1 MRGVLTSFLSQ
12 KYQGYTKHSTIMNTV
27 KRLLHPSL
35 LLFLVI
41 TTIFHRPSQ
50 GMQSPIQNLE
60 ASLAAA
66 TSQGTILALR
76 CNPVD
81 IHRNDNDCNNN
92 DNNDCM
98 VIITR
103 SPAVKSNLTLSH
115 IRRYGAVD
123 DDDDDDDLYD
133 LNGSVQN
140 EQTGSGMLH
149 MLPSDGSLIVGM
161 TGFASDVRHLTRYLD
176 FMSAEHGIIYGRR
189 TAMTMSSRKVVR
201 ALEEKL
207 SNVAMV
213 AGTRP
218 YGVEA
223 IVVDG
228 TQGDVFTMDP
238 SGGSRK
244 WESSAAAVGRYAPEV
259 RKHLFSKV
267 NEERPNSIEKCIHFG
282 LECVLKACMD
292 RGAHSTDISSDQ
304 FECLVVRLASSRGM
318 SMGSASKC
326 RRVKRGFIDATFQKV
341 VDKIDV
347 TKKITN

>member
-1 MRGVLTSFLSQ
+1 
-12 KYQGYTKHSTIMNTV
+12 
-27 KRLLHPSL
+27 
-35 LLFLVI
+35 
-41 TTIFHRPSQ
+41 
-50 GMQSPIQNLE
+50 MQSPIQNLE

-76 CNPVD
+76 CNPVGIRRD
-81 IHRNDNDCNNN
+81 RDHNNN
-92 DNNDCM
+92 DDADDDCM

-115 IRRYGAVD
+115 IRRYSVVD
-123 DDDDDDDLYD
+123 DDDDDVDDLYD

-140 EQTGSGMLH
+140 EQAGSGMLH
-149 MLPSDGSLIVGM
+149 MLQSDGSLIVGM

-176 FMSAEHGIIYGRR
+176 FMSAEHGITYGRR

-213 AGTRP
+213 AGTRS

-223 IVVDG
+223 VIVDG
-228 TQGDVFTMDP
+228 TQGDVFTIDP

-267 NEERPNSIEKCIHFG
+267 NEGRPTSIENGIHFG

-292 RGAHSTDISSDQ
+292 RGALPTDVSSDQ
-304 FECLVVRLASSRGM
+304 FECLVIILASSRGM
-318 SMGSASKC
+318 SMGSGSRC
-326 RRVKRGFIDATFQKV
+326 RRVKRGFIDAAFQKV

>member
-1 MRGVLTSFLSQ
+1 
-12 KYQGYTKHSTIMNTV
+12 
-27 KRLLHPSL
+27 
-35 LLFLVI
+35 
-41 TTIFHRPSQ
+41 
-50 GMQSPIQNLE
+50 MQSPIQNLE

-81 IHRNDNDCNNN
+81 IHRNHNDE
-92 DNNDCM
+92 DEDDCM

-115 IRRYGAVD
+115 IRRYSAV
-123 DDDDDDDLYD
+123 DDDDLYD

-140 EQTGSGMLH
+140 EQAGSGMLH

-176 FMSAEHGIIYGRR
+176 YMSAEHGIIYGRR

-267 NEERPNSIEKCIHFG
+267 NEERPNSIENCIYFG

-292 RGAHSTDISSDQ
+292 RGALPTDISSDQ

-318 SMGSASKC
+318 SMGSASRC